1 MPRGGK
7 RPNAGRR
14 RGSLT
19 TRTVEIAESAV
30 EKGRSPFERML
41 RHLDFLDAE
50 AENMRQP
57 LRDLF
62 SKLRDDGSNTN
73 LRKDIREMMS
83 VMEKAF
89 AAAAVVAPYCHPRLS
104 ALAVYEPTN
113 DVEVL
118 KTQRIIDDIISKMK
132 PKKKTDE
139 NDRSS
144 PSG

>member
-19 TRTVEIAESAV
+19 TRTVEIAEGAV
-30 EKGRSPFERML
+30 EKGKSPLERML
-41 RHLDFLDAE
+41 RHSDFLEAE
-50 AENMRQP
+50 AEKMRQP
-57 LRDLF
+57 ARDLF
-62 SKLRDDGSNTN
+62 SKLRDEGSNTN
-73 LRKDIREMMS
+73 LRKNIHEMMS

-104 ALAVYEPTN
+104 ALAVYEPAN

-132 PKKKTDE
+132 PTKKSDDK
-139 NDRSS
+139 
-144 PSG
+144 